1 VTVNVVTANQADD
14 KADVKLLNFY
24 ASRGDFFAG
33 RGKPVDIAT
42 IIGLLFGTTILVFAV
57 LLGGSPDIF
66 INFPGVLIVGGG
78 TLAAAFVRFSMRDV
92 INSFKVAMNAFLT
105 RLSVPHEI
113 IQEVVN
119 LANIARKNGLIV
131 LEQQPIQDPFLKKA
145 IMYCVDGHEADF
157 IQEVLEKEVDLTIER
172 HETGQ
177 GVFKGMGESAP
188 AFGMI
193 GTLVGLVQMLANMS
207 DPKAIG
213 PAMAVA
219 LLTTFYGA
227 VMAYLVFIPLAD
239 KLALRSQEEERNR
252 KLIIEGVLGILKGLN
267 PRVMEEFLET
277 FLPPKERKQQS

>member
-1 VTVNVVTANQADD
+1 
-14 KADVKLLNFY
+14 
-24 ASRGDFFAG
+24 
-33 RGKPVDIAT
+33 VDIAT
-42 IIGLLFGTTILVFAV
+42 IIGLLSGTIILVFAV

-66 INFPGVLIVGGG
+66 INVSGLLIVGGG

-105 RLSVPHEI
+105 RLSVPQEI

-157 IQEVLEKEVDLTIER
+157 IEEVLEKEVGLTVER

-193 GTLVGLVQMLANMS
+193 GTLVGLVQMLANMN
-207 DPKAIG
+207 DPQAIG

-219 LLTTFYGA
+219 LLTTLYGA
-227 VMAYLVFIPLAD
+227 VMANLLFIPLAD

-277 FLPPKERKQQS
+277 FLPPKERKQ